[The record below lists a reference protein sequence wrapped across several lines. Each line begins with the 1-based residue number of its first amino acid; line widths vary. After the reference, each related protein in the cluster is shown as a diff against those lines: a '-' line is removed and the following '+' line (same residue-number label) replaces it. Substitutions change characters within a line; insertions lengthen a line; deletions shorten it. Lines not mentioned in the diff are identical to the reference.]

1 MPCSPLLIGITDPVE
16 VLRVVRDHPILRYS
30 EPPQA
35 FYPLQER
42 GWVTYG
48 EGHWRITEEGRIAAG
63 EPEPKSA
70 DGPATLTEF
79 FEL

>member
-1 MPCSPLLIGITDPVE
+1 MPCSPLLIGIIDPLE
-16 VLRVVRDHPILRYS
+16 VLRVVRDHPILCCS

-35 FYPLQER
+35 FYPLQKL

-48 EGHWRITEEGRIAAG
+48 GGRWRITEEGRVAAG
-63 EPEPKSA
+63 EPEPA
-70 DGPATLTEF
+70 GGPTTLMEF

>member
-1 MPCSPLLIGITDPVE
+1 MVCSPLLVGITEPLE
-16 VLRVVRDHPILRYS
+16 VLRVVRDHPILCYS

-42 GWVTYG
+42 GWVEYAG
-48 EGHWRITEEGRIAAG
+48 GHWRITEEGRAVAG
-63 EPEPKSA
+63 VPSASDEPT
-70 DGPATLTEF
+70 TLTEF